1 MNKETILYR
10 ELTAFLPYNVK
21 VEYGGEAYDL
31 TMVTNTRKVVILKP
45 FMSNQIAVPIAD
57 VKPYLRPLS
66 TMTVDEDEACRRY
79 KLSIVESCDELLG
92 KRIAE
97 LHNWYKSHYF
107 DYNGLIDKSMAVA
120 APDGM
125 YGEHDTTSPS
135 SNHYEHSFMDD

>member
-1 MNKETILYR
+1 MNKETLLYR
-10 ELTAFLPYNVK
+10 DLAAGLPYNVK

-66 TMTVDEDEACRRY
+66 TMTADEYEACRRY
-79 KLSIVESCDELLG
+79 KSSIVKSCDELLG
-92 KRIAE
+92 ERIAE
-97 LHNWYKSHYF
+97 LHEWYKSHYL
-107 DYNGLIDKSMAVA
+107 DYNSLIGKSMAVA

-125 YGEHDTTSPS
+125 YIGTKI
-135 SNHYEHSFMDD
+135 FK